1 MRSKCAKMAL
11 LSYVCPDS
19 TTITGSRNMVR
30 VMGHESSSGS
40 SSRSASGA
48 SGTSLRA
55 LAERRVRTPWV
66 VFPDV
71 GSGAA
76 DVLRRLEGAIERTS
90 GVAPGARS
98 ATLTWDESVQR
109 KLLEAFFLCVVP
121 KIFRRWR
128 TPWRARVC
136 HVCRFPR
143 ARLGPV
149 STCHVQ
155 HPPVM
160 KRSPNP
166 RKFACDSHGQGTLAR
181 GRLSSWPTRSPI
193 LNC

>member
-1 MRSKCAKMAL
+1 M
-11 LSYVCPDS
+11 SYCSYFFVFFRIFSYFFVFS

-66 VFPDV
+66 VSPDV

-90 GVAPGARS
+90 GVAPGCALCNTDLGRVTSLKSFGLDLSSLRCGFNTSRRTACALNEATRVTARRRCPPNA
-98 ATLTWDESVQR
+98 ATFT
-109 KLLEAFFLCVVP
+109 CVTRV
-121 KIFRRWR
+121 
-128 TPWRARVC
+128 RASRAE
-136 HVCRFPR
+136 PR
-143 ARLGPV
+143 A
-149 STCHVQ
+149 S
-155 HPPVM
+155 
-160 KRSPNP
+160 
-166 RKFACDSHGQGTLAR
+166 
-181 GRLSSWPTRSPI
+181 
-193 LNC
+193 